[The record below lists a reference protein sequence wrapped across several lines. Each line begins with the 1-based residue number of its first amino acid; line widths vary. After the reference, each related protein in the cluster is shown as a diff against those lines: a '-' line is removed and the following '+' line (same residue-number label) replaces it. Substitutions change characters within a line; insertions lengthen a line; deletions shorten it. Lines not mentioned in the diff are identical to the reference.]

1 MKVFNENIKLIIIFG
16 SQARQTAAK
25 HSDTD
30 IAVLADRP
38 LGLEDKIKIGET
50 VAKNLGVS
58 EDTIDVVDLWVAPPL
73 LQYHVAQEGKLFY
86 GSDFDFTRFRVL
98 AWKRYQD
105 TAKFRRARET
115 ALRAS
120 LEAETTNE

>member
-86 GSDFDFTRFRVL
+86 GSNFDFTRFRVL